1 MVAVLYLD
9 SSAAVKFVVSEQ
21 ESAALGAWL
30 PDEIRLTSSALL
42 RTEVLRAVRRQE
54 PGQLE
59 RARQT
64 IAKFALHDIDA
75 DILESAGRLGPNSL
89 RSLDAI
95 HLATALRLADEL
107 EAIVTYDRRVIE
119 GARALGLPVASP
131 A

>member
-1 MVAVLYLD
+1 MAVLYLD
-9 SSAAVKFVVSEQ
+9 SSAAVKFVVKEQ
-21 ESAALGAWL
+21 ESAALNAWL
-30 PDEIRLTSSALL
+30 PNEVRFTSSALL

-54 PGQLE
+54 PAQLG
-59 RARQT
+59 RARQA
-64 IAKFALHDIDA
+64 IAKFALHAIDS
-75 DILESAGRLGPNSL
+75 DILESAGSLAPSAL

-107 EAIVTYDRRVIE
+107 EMIVTYDRRMIE